1 LAGSEHALL
10 VDSQTAFD
18 SVLDHHPPEAV
29 AWDRIHP
36 TLAGHMLLARIFLQ
50 ALEFDWS

>member
-1 LAGSEHALL
+1 LEF
-10 VDSQTAFD
+10 QF
-18 SVLDHHPPEAV
+18 PEAL

-36 TLAGHMLLARIFLQ
+36 TLEGHMLLARIFLQ